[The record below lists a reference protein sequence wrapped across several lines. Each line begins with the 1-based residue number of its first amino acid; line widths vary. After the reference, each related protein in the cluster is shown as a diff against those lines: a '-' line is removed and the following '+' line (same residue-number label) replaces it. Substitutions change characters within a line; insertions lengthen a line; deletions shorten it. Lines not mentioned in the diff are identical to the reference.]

1 MSRIDKIFGRTAGML
16 VRKYG
21 ISMVFVRSGVA
32 EYDSYTGETETATT
46 RLPLKGVVTPVK
58 ADEVSELTQLTDVK
72 IVPDPDVIGDEAIQ
86 VDDVFEYAENGSTV
100 IARVVESKQF
110 RGDSAVAYIVMARPQ

>member
-1 MSRIDKIFGRTAGML
+1 MSRIDKIFGRTAGTL
-16 VRKYG
+16 VRKFG

-32 EYDSYTGETETATT
+32 EYDSYTGEVGTPET
-46 RLPLKGVVTPVK
+46 RLSLKGVVTPVK

-72 IVPDPDVIGDEAIQ
+72 IVPDPDVIGAEAIK
-86 VDDVFEYAENGSTV
+86 VDDVFEYDENGSTV

-110 RGDSAVAYIVMARPQ
+110 RGDRAVAYIVMARPQ